1 MHDIVIGWYKMGI
14 ISDDDLKV
22 YVPTYI
28 TQEEYKELTGLDY
41 EVI

>member
-14 ISDDDLKV
+14 ISDEDLKV

-28 TQEEYKELTGLDY
+28 TAEEYKELTGQEY
-41 EVI
+41 EVV